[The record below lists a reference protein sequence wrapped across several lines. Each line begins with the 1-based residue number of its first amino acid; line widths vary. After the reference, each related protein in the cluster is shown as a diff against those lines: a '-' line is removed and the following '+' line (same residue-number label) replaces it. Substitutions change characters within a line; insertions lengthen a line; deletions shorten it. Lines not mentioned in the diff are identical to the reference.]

1 MTTSNWA
8 DFLKDWTPTT
18 QEQTPK
24 TPYVIKVGDI
34 LCMQWGY
41 EANNVNY
48 FKVLKRTKSQV
59 QLGELIAERVEG
71 DTGIYMGVYVQPSN
85 TWKHYSLWKQDEHG
99 SMAKGDGSEPIVL
112 TRKIRKQVPDRI
124 SDGDE
129 FVIVESSYGYA
140 YEWNGKPQT
149 DYNHH

>member
-1 MTTSNWA
+1 MTTNTWA
-8 DFLKDWTPTT
+8 DFLKDYTPPI

-24 TPYVIKVGDI
+24 TFYTIKVGDI

-48 FKVLKRTKSQV
+48 FKVLKRTKSMV
-59 QLGELIAERVEG
+59 EIAEVVAERVEG
-71 DTGIYMGVYVQPSN
+71 DTGVYMGVYVQPSN
-85 TWKHYSLWKQDEHG
+85 TWKNYSLWKSDEHG
-99 SMAKGDGSEPIVL
+99 SMARGDGSEPIVL
-112 TRKIRKQVPDRI
+112 KRKIQSND
-124 SDGDE
+124 DYE
-129 FVIVESSYGYA
+129 YVILERSYGYA

>member
-1 MTTSNWA
+1 M
-8 DFLKDWTPTT
+8 
-18 QEQTPK
+18 
-24 TPYVIKVGDI
+24 KVGDI

-48 FKVLKRTKSQV
+48 FKVLKRTKSMV
-59 QLGELIAERVEG
+59 EIGELRTEKVEG
-71 DTGIYMGVYVQPSN
+71 DTGVYMGMYVQPSN
-85 TWKHYSLWKQDEHG
+85 IWKHYSLWAQNAEG
-99 SMAKGDGSEPIVL
+99 YMAK
-112 TRKIRKQVPDRI
+112 

-129 FVIVESSYGYA
+129 PIILKRKIHSNDDYEYVIIERSYGYA